1 MRDCP
6 SCGYSNVETATVC
19 VQCNRALSGVY
30 SASVTPPE
38 PSRQSADTSPPAPS
52 PAQEPPSTLGA
63 TPPPPP
69 PPAPIPLRTPPP
81 PDSGHRKQYFQG
93 LGFGL
98 IPLVAFLI
106 VVGILKSGV
115 AASVDPSVAVIAL
128 IGCLVLYLAEMIIMI
143 VFLSSAERR
152 FIGYGLLTAFLIT
165 PVAGSIGCVV
175 ILSSSL

>member
-19 VQCNRALSGVY
+19 IQCNRALSGVG

-38 PSRQSADTSPPAPS
+38 PSLHSADTSPSTPS
-52 PAQEPPSTLGA
+52 PAQRPPSTLGA

-69 PPAPIPLRTPPP
+69 PAPIPLRAPPP
-81 PDSGHRKQYFQG
+81 PNSEHTKQYFQG

-106 VVGILKSGV
+106 VVGIIKSGV
-115 AASVDPSVAVIAL
+115 AANVDASVAVIAL
-128 IGCLVLYLAEMIIMI
+128 IGCLLLYLAELIIMI
-143 VFLSSAERR
+143 VFLVSAERR

-165 PVAGSIGCVV
+165 PIAGSIGCVV
-175 ILSSSL
+175 IVTSSL